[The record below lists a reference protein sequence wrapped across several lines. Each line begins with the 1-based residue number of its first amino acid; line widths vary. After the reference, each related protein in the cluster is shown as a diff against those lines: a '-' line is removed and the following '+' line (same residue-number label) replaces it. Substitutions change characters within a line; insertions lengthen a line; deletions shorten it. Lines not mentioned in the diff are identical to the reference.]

1 MKRTLCID
9 GTGWIK
15 AACVRENW
23 RDYFLINYYQKYEKP
38 IYDFIHVLQ
47 EPFQDHYIYC
57 HDRTRKYRV

>member
-15 AACVRENW
+15 AACIRENW

-47 EPFQDHYIYC
+47 ELFQVRYICYRAQTC
-57 HDRTRKYRV
+57 KYRV

>member
-38 IYDFIHVLQ
+38 IYNFIHALQ
-47 EPFQDHYIYC
+47 ELFRVHYICYRA
-57 HDRTRKYRV
+57 RTRKYLV